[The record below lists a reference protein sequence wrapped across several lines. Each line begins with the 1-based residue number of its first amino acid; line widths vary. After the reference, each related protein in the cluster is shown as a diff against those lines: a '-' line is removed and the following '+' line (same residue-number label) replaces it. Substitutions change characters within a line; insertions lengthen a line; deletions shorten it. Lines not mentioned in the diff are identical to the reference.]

1 MGQKVHPLGFRLGY
15 IKTWDSKWYAEKE
28 YAGLLHEDLK
38 VRRIVKAK
46 LYHAGVSKVEIDRS
60 GNQIKITIQTA
71 RPGIIIGRKGI
82 EVDKL
87 KSELEGLTKK
97 QVYINIKE
105 IKKPELD
112 AQLVAENIATQLEKR
127 IAYRRAMKK
136 AVASTLR
143 LGGQGIKVA
152 CAGRLAGSE
161 IARTEWYREGRV
173 PLHTLRADIDFGL
186 AEASTTY
193 GKIGVK
199 VWIYRGEIL
208 PEAAKTEEGRGKRG
222 FDRGDRG

>member
-15 IKTWDSKWYAEKE
+15 TKTWDSKWYAEKE
-28 YAGLLHEDLK
+28 YADLLHEDLK
-38 VRRIVKAK
+38 IRRLVKKK
-46 LYHAGVSKVEIDRS
+46 LYHAGVSRIEIDRS
-60 GNQIKITIQTA
+60 VNQIKITIQTA
-71 RPGIIIGRKGI
+71 RPGIIIGRKGV

-87 KSELEGLTKK
+87 KAELEALTKK

-105 IKKPELD
+105 IKKPEVD

-127 IAYRRAMKK
+127 VAYRRAMKK

-143 LGGQGIKVA
+143 LGGLGIKVC
-152 CAGRLAGSE
+152 CAGRLAGGE
-161 IARTEWYREGRV
+161 IARTEWYREGKV

-193 GKIGVK
+193 GQIGVK
-199 VWIYRGEIL
+199 VWINRGEIL
-208 PEAAKTEEGRGKRG
+208 PESRRAEGER
-222 FDRGDRG
+222 